1 MTDTV
6 LKNLYS
12 PSIVFDEVIPL
23 KQMKDTFNYNLVNNI
38 YIYKDNKKPMIQENE
53 SNNDFVNNY
62 VNSFI
67 IDSRK
72 GDY

>member
-1 MTDTV
+1 M
-6 LKNLYS
+6 
-12 PSIVFDEVIPL
+12 
-23 KQMKDTFNYNLVNNI
+23 NYIRFILNNI